1 MDEDAYQKMVD
12 RATDQLKR
20 DMSGEGRPSS
30 KGDATTPTPEEGE
43 GEKMEV
49 QYTAVKTEGGK
60 GSEDERGPSPKEQ
73 VIMFFFVVFFGYKP
87 CFLL

>member
-1 MDEDAYQKMVD
+1 MVDEDAYQKMVD

-20 DMSGEGRPSS
+20 DMSGEGRSSS
-30 KGDATTPTPEEGE
+30 KGDATTPTPQPEEGE

-73 VIMFFFVVFFGYKP
+73 VIVFFWSI
-87 CFLL
+87 